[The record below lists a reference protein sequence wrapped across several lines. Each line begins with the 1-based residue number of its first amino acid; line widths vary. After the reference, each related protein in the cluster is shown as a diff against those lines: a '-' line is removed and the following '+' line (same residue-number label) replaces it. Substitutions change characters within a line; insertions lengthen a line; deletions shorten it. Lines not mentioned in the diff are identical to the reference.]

1 MLPRATAVDAEP
13 QYVECPRCG
22 GERWLE
28 DDERARPYRC
38 PDCDS
43 AGRIDLLNPGSHVF
57 KHVKAFAFVF
67 YNGIMLS
74 IRSHADAVPQFI
86 HCINMFHPMAID
98 CL

>member
-28 DDERARPYRC
+28 DDERARPYLC

-43 AGRIDLLNPGSHVF
+43 AGRIALTPEDIEEARH
-57 KHVKAFAFVF
+57 FAR
-67 YNGIMLS
+67 YGDWL
-74 IRSHADAVPQFI
+74 
-86 HCINMFHPMAID
+86 
-98 CL
+98 